1 MRLAQVAPQEQEN
14 GMMATKRLISRVLAG
29 GLVGL
34 LATMLPVSAAE
45 PTAAQVEFL
54 PKLTDTEVRLEQTL
68 KTHVTLDFKETPL
81 VEVANWFSSK
91 LSVPVLLDNRTLED
105 AGIDHS
111 LPRTLKVEFITAR
124 AALKLLL
131 DEIELVYLIQDGYL
145 LITTQDK
152 ADTVLLTRVY
162 PVGDLLTV
170 GDGSGMGSTRS
181 AIVSGSTTVGNSSS
195 GTYPP
200 HEQSTRY
207 PSSTQTTTKTIR
219 DFDSLIEVITSTVT
233 PQTWDE
239 VGGPGSIS
247 PLNAADCIVISQTR
261 EVHDQVL
268 ELLRA
273 LRAAKR
279 VGNPIQPAWQGV
291 TSPRLVPLQ

>member
-1 MRLAQVAPQEQEN
+1 
-14 GMMATKRLISRVLAG
+14 MMATKRSISTALAA
-29 GLVGL
+29 GLVGVL
-34 LATMLPVSAAE
+34 TTMLAASAAE
-45 PTAAQVEFL
+45 PTAPQTEFL
-54 PKLTDTEVRLEQTL
+54 PKLTDSEVRLEQTL
-68 KTHVTLDFKETPL
+68 GTHVTLDFKETPL
-81 VEVANWFSSK
+81 VEVANWFSRK
-91 LSVPVLLDNRTLED
+91 LGVPVLLDSRSLND

-111 LPRTLKVEFITAR
+111 LPVTFKVEFITAR

-131 DEIELVYLIQDGYL
+131 DQNDMICLEQDGYL

-152 ADTVLLTRVY
+152 ADTMLLTRVY
-162 PVGDLLTV
+162 PVGDLLRA
-170 GDGSGMGSTRS
+170 GDGSGLGSTR
-181 AIVSGSTTVGNSSS
+181 AGIVSGSTTNGNTFAGAYSAS
-195 GTYPP
+195 GQPA
-200 HEQSTRY
+200 RY
-207 PSSTQTTTKTIR
+207 PASTPQPAAKLAP

-261 EVHDQVL
+261 EIHDQVL

-279 VGNPIQPAWQGV
+279 VGNSIQPAWPGV
-291 TSPRLVPLQ
+291 SSPVLVPLR